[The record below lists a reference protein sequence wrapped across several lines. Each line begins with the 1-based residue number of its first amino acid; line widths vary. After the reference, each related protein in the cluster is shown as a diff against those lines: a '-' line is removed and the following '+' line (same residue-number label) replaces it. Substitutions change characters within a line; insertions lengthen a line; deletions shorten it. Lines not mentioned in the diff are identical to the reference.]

1 MPDESPL
8 PPTADAPKARPAAA
22 ATRVP
27 VKPSPAAPGPQAGHP
42 IQSVR
47 RALPPGI
54 PPHLAG
60 AIVTEGGAPAA
71 AVPAAPALHPS
82 FAPLPQERVQLRRQA
97 EALRSQLGRAAKVA
111 QETLAAI
118 DTTLDLAAKNSDAPA
133 LLEAEALDLDRI
145 KAFRTAISTALDL
158 TK

>member
-1 MPDESPL
+1 MPDEPT
-8 PPTADAPKARPAAA
+8 PPTTADASKQRPAP

-42 IQSVR
+42 ITTGR

-60 AIVTEGGAPAA
+60 AIMTEGGAPAA
-71 AVPAAPALHPS
+71 AAPAAPALHPS

-111 QETLAAI
+111 QETLTAI

-145 KAFRTAISTALDL
+145 KAFRTAIAAALDL